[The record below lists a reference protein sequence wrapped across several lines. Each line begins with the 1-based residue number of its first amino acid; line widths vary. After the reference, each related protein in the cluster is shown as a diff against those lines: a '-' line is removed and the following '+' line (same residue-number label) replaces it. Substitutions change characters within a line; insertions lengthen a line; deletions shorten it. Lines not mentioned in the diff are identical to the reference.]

1 MIRIPRLTRKNAK
14 ATASSRRN
22 RSAILLLSGIKRLQS
37 FKAPARAG
45 RERVLGRFVEQ
56 LDREIALPRQVVG
69 LRQPFHRG
77 LVCGIALQDVQ
88 EGQLSVGV
96 FFLRGVS
103 HTLKDVRRSV
113 AAVLLGKGLRDG
125 GGPFIFFPIEIKKRE
140 AGSGLLPERPPPQK
154 LKKE

>member
-22 RSAILLLSGIKRLQS
+22 RSAILLLSGIKRLQG

-56 LDREIALPRQVVG
+56 LDCEIALPRQVVG

-103 HTLKDVRRSV
+103 HTLKRSEERRV
-113 AAVLLGKGLRDG
+113 GKECRSRWS
-125 GGPFIFFPIEIKKRE
+125 PYH
-140 AGSGLLPERPPPQK
+140 
-154 LKKE
+154 

>member
-113 AAVLLGKGLRDG
+113 AAVLLVKGVSG
-125 GGPFIFFPIEIKKRE
+125 GERLFIFFPREKKKSG
-140 AGSGLLPERPPPQK
+140 AGKVLARPLPPPQQK
-154 LKKE
+154 GN